1 MEKNMPFPAFTE
13 ADIKKVLGSPE
24 GQALLQML
32 NKDGGTMLR
41 QAAAAVRSGD
51 MEKAKRLVQPVME
64 SRDAAALIEKI
75 NRK

>member
-75 NRK
+75 NQK